1 MWKKNFNNIENEIIK
16 KNNNILQYSN
26 EYHKYKCIFHHP
38 IFQNDCINSIDII
51 NDKVL
56 IGTIMGDVNLCR
68 VDENN
73 LLVKTK
79 DKNKN
84 INENNSINNISKETN
99 NNNINSNNNI
109 NEEIIN
115 NKEVPCIQLKIIDKN
130 DNLNLN
136 NSNVNVLED
145 KKLKNYINYK
155 FIDKNETQ
163 TNDKTND
170 KTKDKTK
177 EKTRNK
183 QIKKIKLN
191 NKANNSTKDF
201 LKTKKSTIDN
211 KLNIKKV
218 LIKNINIKDDDNKN
232 DDINIRYDNTNIE
245 NKNNSNIIKDEK
257 DDNNNHSNDNLL
269 NINIKKF
276 PQVTKLIT
284 KSNENIPCLEFD
296 TDDKIN
302 ISIGDIEVLCMEN
315 MSQFNINDKSSSYDY
330 LKIKNYKND
339 NQHLKHCE
347 NCTCMMNSS
356 QYLII
361 YTEFADFNTGYKLSN
376 CKYKNRSLKS
386 YKLVSGKI
394 HMSNY
399 SVPFD
404 FDGNRFLFLDYMS
417 KDERKICIYYTLS
430 YDNIYE
436 YNIEKDFGH
445 ISHMKIISKEDNKIF
460 LCRNNNQCE
469 IHLIDKDF
477 TCIESW
483 KHIGNDA
490 ISSFVY
496 VKESKLT
503 EEFIKKINSKKKI
516 NIDINDYDKLLIK
529 NNNTIMIKKIKVKNK
544 NIQNKNLEQIQG
556 ASSILNININSLIS
570 PSNNRKLNMRYL
582 NNEYNHT
589 ENNGKNSKIK
599 NMKSLNNNDISSKR
613 EFNYS
618 DKELKYKDN
627 EVNIYNKRSFNEE
640 LLNNDKQNKLYEMK
654 KINKNNKNKSN
665 NTNITI
671 ENENENNNNNNNN
684 YYIITLD
691 KNGNV
696 NLYINKKVKTIFNL
710 YELENIDSKY
720 KKKEFFSVGFPYYII
735 MNELYIAITT
745 DYGLFVISNSIND

>member
-1 MWKKNFNNIENEIIK
+1 
-16 KNNNILQYSN
+16 
-26 EYHKYKCIFHHP
+26 
-38 IFQNDCINSIDII
+38 
-51 NDKVL
+51 
-56 IGTIMGDVNLCR
+56 MGDVNLCR

-79 DKNKN
+79 DKNK
-84 INENNSINNISKETN
+84 ILNNSINNLSKETN
-99 NNNINSNNNI
+99 KNNKNNNNDNIII
-109 NEEIIN
+109 NEEINN
-115 NKEVPCIQLKIIDKN
+115 NKDIPCIQLKIIENN

-136 NSNVNVLED
+136 ISKVNDLED
-145 KKLKNYINYK
+145 KKFKNYINYK
-155 FIDKNETQ
+155 LKDKSERSQ
-163 TNDKTND
+163 TNDITND

-177 EKTRNK
+177 DITRNK

-191 NKANNSTKDF
+191 NQANKTTKTL
-201 LKTKKSTIDN
+201 LKQNKSTIDI
-211 KLNIKKV
+211 KVNIKKV
-218 LIKNINIKDDDNKN
+218 LNKNINTKDDVKNN

-245 NKNNSNIIKDEK
+245 NKSNTNNKNNDLSKDEK
-257 DDNNNHSNDNLL
+257 INNNNNHSNDNLI

-302 ISIGDIEVLCMEN
+302 ISIGDLEVLCLEN
-315 MSQFNINDKSSSYDY
+315 MSQFNITDKTSSYDY

-339 NQHLKHCE
+339 TQHLKHCE

-356 QYLII
+356 HHLII
-361 YTEFADFNTGYKLSN
+361 YTEFADFNSGFKLSN
-376 CKYKNRSLKS
+376 CKYRNRSLKS
-386 YKLVSGKI
+386 YKLISGKI
-394 HMSNY
+394 QMSNY

-404 FDGNRFLFLDYMS
+404 FDGNRFLFLDYIT

-516 NIDINDYDKLLIK
+516 SIANNDYDNLMIK
-529 NNNTIMIKKIKVKNK
+529 NDNIIIIKKIKVKNK
-544 NIQNKNLEQIQG
+544 NKKNKNIEKIQG
-556 ASSILNININSLIS
+556 TSSILNINNNSLIS
-570 PSNNRKLNMRYL
+570 SSNNKKINIKYL

-589 ENNGKNSKIK
+589 ENIGKNSKIK
-599 NMKSLNNNDISSKR
+599 HMKSLNNNDISSKR

-618 DKELKYKDN
+618 DKELKYKNNDID
-627 EVNIYNKRSFNEE
+627 IYNKRIVNED
-640 LLNNDKQNKLYEMK
+640 LLNNDNHNKLNEMK
-654 KINKNNKNKSN
+654 KINKKNKNQNNKA
-665 NTNITI
+665 NIII
-671 ENENENNNNNNNN
+671 ENENEYNNN

-710 YELENIDSKY
+710 YEIENIDSNY
-720 KKKEFFSVGFPYYII
+720 KNKEFFSVGFPYYII

-745 DYGLFVISNSIND
+745 DYGLFVISII